1 MGRILMALWC
11 IAVGVV
17 CGEVLFS
24 SIKSDL
30 KKPEEF
36 SSFLSLDLPIVIC
49 IYIASVP
56 FWMD

>member
-24 SIKSDL
+24 SIKS
-30 KKPEEF
+30 
-36 SSFLSLDLPIVIC
+36 VIC